1 MRIRNLGAVVS
12 VLFLVSCAGDSIATP
27 TSPAPPAPPP
37 VPVLPVVSS
46 WTANSLVVTSDDGNV
61 CGGAT
66 VIGATTKNVEW
77 RITTEEAAILLEV
90 DMVNYPVD
98 HMRYAGTSTGLD
110 FAGSYATGSEYV
122 DFFCELRGGRLS
134 GNFSADHSTFDATE
148 ETLIWGPPSEERTVT
163 RRWTGSKR

>member
-1 MRIRNLGAVVS
+1 M
-12 VLFLVSCAGDSIATP
+12 
-27 TSPAPPAPPP
+27 
-37 VPVLPVVSS
+37 
-46 WTANSLVVTSDDGNV
+46 ANSLVVTSDEGNV

-66 VIGATTKNVEW
+66 LIGATTKDIEW
-77 RITTEEAAILLEV
+77 RITTDAAAILLEV
-90 DMVNYPVD
+90 DLVNYPDD

-110 FAGSYATGSEYV
+110 FTGSYATGSEYL

-134 GNFSADHSTFDATE
+134 GNFSADHSTFNAT